1 MFSKKPIPN
10 LVKFFSE
17 TMIIIDQN
25 HWMSIR
31 LTCTLIQIY
40 RHHSLQYLF
49 IIISIMYTYGVCW
62 SFVSFLMLAVMP
74 GDGSMSCLGF
84 DGLAIG
90 ANQYTGHHPERSK
103 AYENQQQV
111 PVHLCSCICNLNVRV
126 NVHLYNTEHLQGQ
139 NYTVK
144 ALPWWV
150 QTPTLGY
157 RVGLDISI
165 VVLARPHESSL
176 RLHCVGDHVVN
187 QSVLIPN
194 LLLLKGLLVL
204 PEATDIF
211 IIISVSLM

>member
-1 MFSKKPIPN
+1 M
-10 LVKFFSE
+10 
-17 TMIIIDQN
+17 
-25 HWMSIR
+25 
-31 LTCTLIQIY
+31 
-40 RHHSLQYLF
+40 
-49 IIISIMYTYGVCW
+49 
-62 SFVSFLMLAVMP
+62 
-74 GDGSMSCLGF
+74 
-84 DGLAIG
+84 
-90 ANQYTGHHPERSK
+90 
-103 AYENQQQV
+103 
-111 PVHLCSCICNLNVRV
+111 
-126 NVHLYNTEHLQGQ
+126 YNTEHLHGQ

-150 QTPTLGY
+150 QTPTLSY

-165 VVLARPHESSL
+165 VVLTCPDKSSL

>member
-1 MFSKKPIPN
+1 
-10 LVKFFSE
+10 
-17 TMIIIDQN
+17 
-25 HWMSIR
+25 
-31 LTCTLIQIY
+31 
-40 RHHSLQYLF
+40 
-49 IIISIMYTYGVCW
+49 
-62 SFVSFLMLAVMP
+62 MLAEMS
-74 GDGSMSCLGF
+74 GDGSMSCLSF

-111 PVHLCSCICNLNVRV
+111 PVHICSCICNLNVRV

-150 QTPTLGY
+150 QTPTLSY
-157 RVGLDISI
+157 RVRLDISI
-165 VVLARPHESSL
+165 VVLTRPDKSSL

-187 QSVLIPN
+187 QTVLIPN
-194 LLLLKGLLVL
+194 LFLLKGLLVL